1 MNLLNVLFSSLKSL
15 ISHFVLVELKLL
27 IITYVV
33 KEDFFRKRIPKY
45 GGVGEGK
52 LQGGTGRG
60 IILSTPT
67 SNSVTIILLDCRKLT
82 WLTPPVQRGPR

>member
-1 MNLLNVLFSSLKSL
+1 MKLLNVLFSSLKSL

-45 GGVGEGK
+45 GGVGEGLHASWFVLFVLNK
-52 LQGGTGRG
+52 C
-60 IILSTPT
+60 SFW
-67 SNSVTIILLDCRKLT
+67 VLLNLGF
-82 WLTPPVQRGPR
+82 VIY